1 MRPRF
6 GEPSGA
12 VPRLRLAGVCAAEE
26 ETPLA
31 DAPSIDSEDKD
42 P

>member
-1 MRPRF
+1 MRARF
-6 GEPSGA
+6 GRPSGA
-12 VPRLRLAGVCAAEE
+12 PPRFRLACVCAAEE